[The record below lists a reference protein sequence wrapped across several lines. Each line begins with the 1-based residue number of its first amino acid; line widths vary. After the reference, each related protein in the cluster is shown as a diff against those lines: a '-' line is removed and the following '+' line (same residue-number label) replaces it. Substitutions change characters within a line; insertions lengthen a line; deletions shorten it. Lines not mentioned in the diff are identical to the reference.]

1 MSAVLTEQLVA
12 IAQAAR
18 NAKHGGRGAIYDKAC
33 VELGL
38 SRATL
43 LRKIK
48 EVAVTDTR
56 KRRTDAGQSS
66 LTRADAL
73 MISATLTESS
83 RKNGKRLYSVIDA
96 ATELRANGMISAET
110 IDEITGEVRPLSES
124 AIIRAMRAYGVH
136 PDQLLAPE
144 PSTRLASLHPNHVW
158 LVDASLCTL
167 YYLQNGKKTSGL
179 QVMDSNQFYK
189 NKPKNLARIAN
200 ERVWSYEITDHT
212 SGWIYV
218 EYVLGAES
226 GENLCSVL
234 INAMQERGGADVLH
248 GVPRILFMDPGSA
261 NTAAMTKN
269 LCKAL
274 SIEMI
279 AHKAGNAR
287 ATGQVEKAR
296 DVIERKFEP
305 GLKFVSVNSLDEL
318 NALVKKWRSHFNATA
333 IHSRHGR
340 SRNDIWLRITAD
352 QLIKAPAVE
361 ICRELA
367 VAAPERRK
375 VQTTLEISF
384 QGRQYDVAGVPGVM
398 IGEYVM
404 VTRNPWRT
412 DAAQIVMTDEDGH
425 EYFYL
430 VDEVPENEF
439 GFAINAAIIGESYR
453 QPVSTVTQQVNQEI
467 EQLVTGTD
475 SADAAAAVRKAKEVP
490 FGGRFDPYRSID
502 DTELPAYLPKRGQE
516 SQVRGP
522 RIEERPLT
530 HVEAAKQ
537 LRERFIAAGQEW
549 QKHYYSQIVER
560 FPDGISAE
568 ELDVLA
574 SDMLTHQQRGGLS
587 VVNGQ

>member
-33 VELGL
+33 IDLGL

-48 EVAVTDTR
+48 EVTMTEPR
-56 KRRTDAGQSS
+56 KRRTDAGQSALS
-66 LTRADAL
+66 REDAL

-83 RKNGKRLYSVIDA
+83 RKNGKRLYSVADA
-96 ATELRANGMISAET
+96 VTELRANGMITAEFV
-110 IDEITGEVRPLSES
+110 DETTGEIRPLSES
-124 AIIRAMRAYGVH
+124 AISRAMRAYGVH
-136 PDQLLAPE
+136 PDQLMAPE
-144 PSTRLASLHPNHVW
+144 PSTRLASRHPNHVW

-200 ERVWSYEITDHT
+200 DRVWSYEITDHT

-234 INAMQERGGADVLH
+234 INAMQERGGADALH

-269 LCKAL
+269 LCRAL
-274 SIEMI
+274 GVEMI

-296 DVIERKFEP
+296 DIIERKFEP

-318 NALVKKWRSHFNATA
+318 NALAKKWRSHFNATA

-340 SRNDIWLRITAD
+340 SRNDIWLRITAE
-352 QLIKAPAVE
+352 QLIKAPSVE

-375 VQTTLEISF
+375 VQATLEISF
-384 QGRQYDVAGVPGVM
+384 QGRQYDVASVPGVM

-412 DAAQIVMTDEDGH
+412 DAAQIVLIGEDGH
-425 EYFYL
+425 EVFHL

-439 GFAINAAIIGESYR
+439 GFATNAAIIGESYR
-453 QPVSTVTQQVNQEI
+453 KPAATVTQQVNQEI
-467 EQLVTGTD
+467 ELLVTGTD
-475 SADAAAAVRKAKEVP
+475 SADTAAAARKTKTVP

-502 DTELPAYLPKRGQE
+502 DTELPTYLPKRGQE
-516 SQVRGP
+516 SPVRGP

-530 HVEAAKQ
+530 HVEVAKH
-537 LRERFIAAGQEW
+537 LRERLIAQGHEW
-549 QKHYYSQIVER
+549 HAHYYNLIVER
-560 FPDGISAE
+560 FPDGVPSE
-568 ELDVLA
+568 ELDTLA
-574 SDMLTHQQRGGLS
+574 NDLQAQQQRGGFR